1 MSATIGKRPTVSDSV
16 RTALG
21 TIGDFLIPEAHHMPA
36 ASAMGV
42 GTGQLDV
49 VLRSRPDL
57 TPLLEEALANADLSD
72 VETFVARLRDDSP
85 DAYDAVTLTI
95 VAGYYMHP
103 EIHDRIGYPGQVAK
117 DVQRMSEREI
127 YLDGLMELAQ
137 KVVDRGP
144 IYRPTPTRSESE

>member
-1 MSATIGKRPTVSDSV
+1 MSVTIGKRANISDQV
-16 RTALG
+16 RQALE
-21 TIGDFLIPEAHHMPA
+21 TIGDHLIPEAHDMPA

-42 GTGQLDV
+42 GGGQLDL

-57 TPLLEEALANADLSD
+57 APILEETLAATDLSD
-72 VETFVARLRDDSP
+72 IEAFVTRLREDNP
-85 DAYDAVTLTI
+85 AAYDAVTLAI

-103 EIHDRIGYPGQVAK
+103 EIHERIGYPGQVAK

-127 YLDGLMELAQ
+127 YLEGLMELAQ

-144 IYRPTPTRSESE
+144 IYRPTPTTTESE

>member
-1 MSATIGKRPTVSDSV
+1 MSATIGKRPTVSDHV
-16 RTALG
+16 RTALE
-21 TIGDFLIPEAHHMPA
+21 TIGDLLIPEAHDMPA

-42 GTGQLDV
+42 GGSQLDV

-57 TPLLEEALANADLSD
+57 APLLERGLSDADLSD
-72 VETFVARLRDDSP
+72 IESLVSRLQVEDPA
-85 DAYDAVTLTI
+85 AYDAMTLVI

-103 EIHDRIGYPGQVAK
+103 EIHERIGYPGQVAK

-127 YLDGLMELAQ
+127 YLEGLMELAQ

-144 IYRPTPTRSESE
+144 IYRPTPTTGD

>member
-1 MSATIGKRPTVSDSV
+1 MSATIGKRLAVSDTV

-21 TIGDFLIPEAHHMPA
+21 TIGDFLIPEAHDMPA

-42 GTGQLDV
+42 GADQLDV

-57 TPLLEEALANADLSD
+57 APLLEDALGDVDLSD
-72 VETFVARLRDDSP
+72 VGAFVARLHDHDP
-85 DAYDAVTLTI
+85 AAYDAVTLTI
-95 VAGYYMHP
+95 VAGYYMHQ

-127 YLDGLMELAQ
+127 YLEGLMELAQ

-144 IYRPTPTRSESE
+144 IYRPTPSTGESE